1 MYTNKYKTFAKE
13 ELNYVNKFTSHHKVT
28 CLIKLDNYCSFWN
41 KSCKFIIDIK
51 KQLEINEINS
61 LRKLIKKMINIVMT
75 NYLTHKPT
83 LIVTNEFNEIG
94 YLFWIYF
101 FKHYVDIPFNNI
113 SESLNMKLLCR
124 IPISEKES
132 RFIGMTNNI

>member
-1 MYTNKYKTFAKE
+1 
-13 ELNYVNKFTSHHKVT
+13 
-28 CLIKLDNYCSFWN
+28 
-41 KSCKFIIDIK
+41 
-51 KQLEINEINS
+51 
-61 LRKLIKKMINIVMT
+61 MINIVMT